1 MRVLA
6 VSVLIRQQFQ
16 MRVVIQNCSFSV
28 TTHFLSCV
36 TSRFKWRV
44 GGKPFVVA
52 SQFSF
57 GCDVVELQLTVVALL
72 PHITSFWVI
81 CNSCIFNFLSAVS
94 VLDFS
99 QPPLASCGCCRGLWM
114 GDSSSDTTHEAILH
128 NLVSHQRRLSRQVT
142 QIQTDIQSLQ
152 VQLTQIQTQLQL
164 LLVQYGSEV
173 PAVAT
178 QQESDTSPRHDRGHT
193 P

>member
-1 MRVLA
+1 MSHFSVVLFTLCLFVSMRVLA

-57 GCDVVELQLTVVALL
+57 PPCKPGVSPNPDWDSLTL
-72 PHITSFWVI
+72 PSNVTGTRSSIPQWKSESCFWH
-81 CNSCIFNFLSAVS
+81 
-94 VLDFS
+94 VL
-99 QPPLASCGCCRGLWM
+99 GCCFSVWFIFRTLRWFLWRVEIF
-114 GDSSSDTTHEAILH
+114 GVTPATYP
-128 NLVSHQRRLSRQVT
+128 NLVYFCLWPCVSHACVF
-142 QIQTDIQSLQ
+142 
-152 VQLTQIQTQLQL
+152 
-164 LLVQYGSEV
+164 
-173 PAVAT
+173 
-178 QQESDTSPRHDRGHT
+178 
-193 P
+193 